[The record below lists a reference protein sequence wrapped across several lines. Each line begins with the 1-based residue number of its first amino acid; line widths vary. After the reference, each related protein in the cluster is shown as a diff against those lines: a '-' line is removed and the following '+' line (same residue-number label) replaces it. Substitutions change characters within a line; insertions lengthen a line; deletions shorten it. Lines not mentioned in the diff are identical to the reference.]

1 MMEPSSGGRGVQSA
15 CVGAGGGLG
24 SILRTLRG
32 CGPGWGVNNLSALL
46 SLCSVT
52 VLVTVLT
59 FLLRTCGRRLTRNRE
74 ASFSPATCWAE
85 NPCWHT
91 RL

>member
-1 MMEPSSGGRGVQSA
+1 MEPSSGGRGGQSA
-15 CVGAGGGLG
+15 CVGAGRGLG
-24 SILRTLRG
+24 SILRTLR
-32 CGPGWGVNNLSALL
+32 GWGVNNLSALL

-91 RL
+91 RLCIHTA